1 VTTQEQVGRF
11 GQVVEDVG
19 LAIQDLRNEGRGLD
33 ARKVELVI
41 EHHAGDVVRALAE
54 TFPAGRIEPRFVLL
68 AADAVITQTTAL
80 VLKQV
85 KELKKQAAEAPLA
98 VLGQGDYRRDIKADP
113 PMRVRSGLWSRFCA
127 RAARLLGAREVTL

>member
-1 VTTQEQVGRF
+1 
-11 GQVVEDVG
+11 VVEDVG
-19 LAIQDLRNEGRGLD
+19 LAIQELRNDDRGLD
-33 ARKVELVI
+33 ARKVELVM

-80 VLKQV
+80 ILSQV

-98 VLGQGDYRRDIKADP
+98 VLGQGDYRREIKAAP
-113 PMRVRSGLWSRFCA
+113 PLRVRSGLWSRFCA

>member
-1 VTTQEQVGRF
+1 M
-11 GQVVEDVG
+11 G
-19 LAIQDLRNEGRGLD
+19 LAIQELRNDDRGLD
-33 ARKVELVI
+33 ARKVELVM

-80 VLKQV
+80 ILSQV

-98 VLGQGDYRRDIKADP
+98 VLGQGDYRREIKAAP
-113 PMRVRSGLWSRFCA
+113 PLRVRSGLWSRFCA